1 MLTQGLEIHGSQ
13 SFDRFIV
20 TVNEPISCMNA
31 EMNTDRDTWSFYGRT
46 CSYSRLI
53 LASCWLLLRGCF
65 YAVPQES
72 SKDVIASRYLVCIE
86 VKTRA
91 HPLLATFRLPDGC
104 LRKAVRGV
112 NRKMPPGFFLDK
124 SSRTESAHL
133 KSHPSTRTEVFESLQ
148 NIGVHMFSYCS
159 SIAELGQL
167 VDKNAANRQLLAK
180 NVCHSS
186 IRFTSMNLCN
196 SVWSV
201 SGQISHTGIA
211 KRQAGEIIYPDVMLV
226 YSMH

>member
-1 MLTQGLEIHGSQ
+1 MQLLQTNL
-13 SFDRFIV
+13 SFLLAASARV
-20 TVNEPISCMNA
+20 LLCGAT
-31 EMNTDRDTWSFYGRT
+31 R
-46 CSYSRLI
+46 I
-53 LASCWLLLRGCF
+53 LQRC
-65 YAVPQES
+65 
-72 SKDVIASRYLVCIE
+72 DVRIE

-91 HPLLATFRLPDGC
+91 HPLLATFRLPDGTSE
-104 LRKAVRGV
+104 K
-112 NRKMPPGFFLDK
+112 RKMPPVFFLDRC
-124 SSRTESAHL
+124 SRTESAHL

-148 NIGVHMFSYCS
+148 NIGVHMFTYCS
-159 SIAELGQL
+159 RIAELGQL

-196 SVWSV
+196 SVGSV